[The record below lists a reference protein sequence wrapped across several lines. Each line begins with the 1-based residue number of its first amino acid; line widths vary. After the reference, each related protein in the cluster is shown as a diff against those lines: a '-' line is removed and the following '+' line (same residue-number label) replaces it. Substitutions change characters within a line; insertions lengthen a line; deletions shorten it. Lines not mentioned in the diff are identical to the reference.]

1 MCLQGGRYS
10 IGVTWEDQTGKT
22 GVGHA
27 IPSTDDSGLFW
38 FFSPSNMELL
48 IKVLNG
54 CGYNNRYWVFFV
66 ATTDQE
72 FTVTVTDTKTG
83 QSVEYTNPLKNPA
96 DAVTD
101 TDAFATCP

>member
-1 MCLQGGRYS
+1 MCLQNGRFAVE
-10 IGVTWEDQTGKT
+10 VTWKDQHG
-22 GVGHA
+22 GSGMGYA

-38 FFSPSNMELL
+38 FFSPNNMELL

-54 CGYNNRYWVFFV
+54 CSINNRYWVFFA

-72 FTVTVTDTKTG
+72 FTVVIHDYAHGTTIA
-83 QSVEYTNPLKNPA
+83 YNNPLKNPA

-101 TDAFATCP
+101 TDAFETCP